1 MYLVNKNKTK
11 VKKKKKKIELKE
23 QKEIKNCLELE

>member
-11 VKKKKKKIELKE
+11 VKKKEKKIELKE